1 MGPSCSCSLSRRR
14 PRRRQRTTTTT
25 KNDNDD
31 DSFINDDNFLENDS
45 NPLEDNGR
53 TVSESRKETFV
64 LKLHREP
71 RGITLR
77 TGFYHRHHR
86 HVNTCIHIYIY
97 IQTAIVIYVIA
108 RTEHVRQ
115 IMLSRGRRRA
125 EVLFYFYFKPWVFWG
140 FYS

>member
-45 NPLEDNGR
+45 NPLENNGR

-86 HVNTCIHIYIY
+86 HVNTCIYIY
-97 IQTAIVIYVIA
+97 TNRDRDLRHCQD
-108 RTEHVRQ
+108 RTCATDY
-115 IMLSRGRRRA
+115 IKPRRR
-125 EVLFYFYFKPWVFWG
+125 KKKG
-140 FYS
+140 

>member
-1 MGPSCSCSLSRRR
+1 M
-14 PRRRQRTTTTT
+14 TTT
-25 KNDNDD
+25 KNNDDD

-45 NPLEDNGR
+45 NPLEDTGR

-71 RGITLR
+71 RAGITLR

-86 HVNTCIHIYIY
+86 HVNTCIYIY

-108 RTEHVRQ
+108 RTIHVRK
-115 IMLSRGRRRA
+115 IMLSRGGGRR
-125 EVLFYFYFKPWVFWG
+125 VLFYFFFKPWVF
-140 FYS
+140 FSQRASV

>member
-1 MGPSCSCSLSRRR
+1 M
-14 PRRRQRTTTTT
+14 TTTT
-25 KNDNDD
+25 KNNDDD

-45 NPLEDNGR
+45 NLLEDTGR

-71 RGITLR
+71 RAGITLR

-86 HVNTCIHIYIY
+86 HVNTCIYIY

-108 RTEHVRQ
+108 RTIHVRK
-115 IMLSRGRRRA
+115 IMLSRGGGRRA
-125 EVLFYFYFKPWVFWG
+125 EVLFYFFFKPWVF
-140 FYS
+140 FSQRASV